1 MTWADTPSAFIC
13 VESQENTVGSSLR
26 AEVLRINQ
34 NEADKVLTT
43 GSDGCQSALRI
54 PTGTGT
60 ASRPSSHRSRT
71 SPRTAV
77 AALCD
82 FGRIGRAEKPSSRES
97 VDSERGIEPPPRVAC
112 FSQMKFVSKYPIV
125 WHQCYFSY
133 SAHSVENVL

>member
-1 MTWADTPSAFIC
+1 MMTWADMPSAFIC

-60 ASRPSSHRSRT
+60 ASRPWSHTSRT

-77 AALCD
+77 AALWPDRSGGKAFQPGIC
-82 FGRIGRAEKPSSRES
+82 GLGTKNRARPARVHVERINKKVRTRDGQ
-97 VDSERGIEPPPRVAC
+97 V
-112 FSQMKFVSKYPIV
+112 
-125 WHQCYFSY
+125 
-133 SAHSVENVL
+133 